1 MYLDSTFCCNLSLM
15 NDILFLDDWQFV
27 LGFVEDK
34 LQFFESDKL
43 NARFKGHLL
52 TTNPDSLKAN

>member
-1 MYLDSTFCCNLSLM
+1 M